1 MTLYSFFSLSLKKNQ
16 THGRAVLWF
25 PHQLLWWKEMS
36 KEHPEEQCCGGSSQ
50 CPLEQEGQN
59 RRGGTAGFI
68 FVLPI
73 SYIKQMVPRR
83 ARKQW

>member
-1 MTLYSFFSLSLKKNQ
+1 
-16 THGRAVLWF
+16 
-25 PHQLLWWKEMS
+25 MS